1 MIKAKIEQLELVQ
14 NLENSL
20 RIDFEAKQAKAANL
34 ESYEIQLAEM
44 QELLETMFRQLPS
57 KTEMDK
63 LLVDVSQTA
72 LGAGIDVQLFQPNAE
87 AFHDFYAERPI
98 SVRMLGDYHQFGEFV
113 SGVASL
119 PRVVILTMHDIA
131 LRRATDRDVGANAG
145 DGRLILEGTVKTY
158 RYIDEEEAAAA
169 GRRGECAMMSPS
181 HIKSTLVIMLIVMSS
196 LITACSGRQDDLNR
210 YIAEVKSRPATP
222 IPPIPPVRTYTPYE
236 YEGLTGRDP
245 FRQSTSEG
253 SDQVTQSGGGKGPR
267 PDLQRPREY
276 LERFELDTLSMVGT
290 FSKETSDWALD
301 SRIRTEWSTGS
312 RSEITSG
319 RITARLTAFRTT
331 RCS

>member
-1 MIKAKIEQLELVQ
+1 MFNELRDLDFNDIGSAPTSVRYVILGFLLVIILAIGYFLLIKAKTEQLELVQ

-20 RIDFEAKQAKAANL
+20 RVDFEAKQAKAANL
-34 ESYEIQLAEM
+34 EAFEAQLAEM

-119 PRVVILTMHDIA
+119 PRVVILTMHDIS
-131 LRRATDRDVGANAG
+131 LRRANTRDVGANAG

-158 RYIDEEEAAAA
+158 RYIDEDEAAE
-169 GRRGECAMMSPS
+169 R
-181 HIKSTLVIMLIVMSS
+181 
-196 LITACSGRQDDLNR
+196 
-210 YIAEVKSRPATP
+210 AEASAP
-222 IPPIPPVRTYTPYE
+222 
-236 YEGLTGRDP
+236 
-245 FRQSTSEG
+245 
-253 SDQVTQSGGGKGPR
+253 
-267 PDLQRPREY
+267 
-276 LERFELDTLSMVGT
+276 
-290 FSKETSDWALD
+290 
-301 SRIRTEWSTGS
+301 
-312 RSEITSG
+312 
-319 RITARLTAFRTT
+319 
-331 RCS
+331 